1 MVFDHGSL
9 KPVPLQQW
17 LADIT
22 LFSVSDLPAVLARL
36 PDDPADH
43 TSKGN
48 SATTFS
54 EAVIGE
60 HNTGARRPTLVS
72 LAGHLRSRGIREE
85 IAVELLIPWARQH
98 FSPPLPDNEV
108 EKHVRGIYQ
117 RYGVVSTRRSLSRR
131 ALPIVEVAS

>member
-1 MVFDHGSL
+1 M
-9 KPVPLQQW
+9 
-17 LADIT
+17 
-22 LFSVSDLPAVLARL
+22 
-36 PDDPADH
+36 
-43 TSKGN
+43 
-48 SATTFS
+48 
-54 EAVIGE
+54 
-60 HNTGARRPTLVS
+60 VS